1 MEQSRFVEFVG
12 IDKRET
18 TLKGNMA
25 LFRGSEPGSMFET
38 GVLEADMGNG
48 TVFGAR
54 KFHERGEMRNNRLT
68 PIGLLFGTRI
78 IIDAPAGIFLP
89 ELAGLIKK
97 RTAVLQESGTAAF
110 LSVDDR
116 LRPGMRELQFAFW
129 LMEGEDG
136 LSVLC

>member
-1 MEQSRFVEFVG
+1 
-12 IDKRET
+12 
-18 TLKGNMA
+18 
-25 LFRGSEPGSMFET
+25 MFET
-38 GVLEADMGNG
+38 GVLEADMGNE

-54 KFHERGEMRNNRLT
+54 KFHERGEMRNDRLT
-68 PIGLLFGTRI
+68 PVGLLFGARV

-89 ELAGLIKK
+89 ELARLIKK

-136 LSVLC
+136 LAVLC